1 VTGADPLIQ
10 EFVQGRYVDRTT
22 GKTIP
27 CSLQK
32 VVTTESTQGQETDL
46 LSGLDLGPRLGIVA
60 DENTWE
66 IAGKRIHA
74 AVPNAEA
81 IVLSHPKADEKNAAI
96 LKDRSRHVDGLIA
109 VGSGTINDLC
119 KYVAHRTGRSCAVFG
134 TAASMDGYVTTTVSI
149 TREGYKLTLPAQ
161 APKGVFFDLEVMA
174 AAPSYATL
182 AGFGD
187 TICRSVCQVD
197 WLLSHLLLDTV
208 YATTPYAMMAGDEQ
222 PLYDLAGKLKDGD
235 QAAVLQLVRL
245 SVLSGCGVLVT
256 GTSHCGSM
264 GEHQISHYIDMLLK
278 PHPGTLH
285 GQQVGIA
292 TWTMARLQAKF
303 LASDTPPRLAPLAF
317 TDAELEKRY
326 GSLADGVR
334 AAVARKPFDPA
345 ATEASNR
352 RLQER
357 WPDIRRQLLAV
368 MLPLDRMKDAIDRS
382 GMPRTAAEIG
392 IDPAFYRQA
401 VRHALEIRDRYGFL
415 DLAAQAGELDRF
427 AAGET

>member
-1 VTGADPLIQ
+1 MSDVVRDVVEGRFFAPELGQNLPSPIQ
-10 EFVQGRYVDRTT
+10 LLEIAPSLAGRERALVERV
-22 GKTIP
+22 G
-27 CSLQK
+27 
-32 VVTTESTQGQETDL
+32 
-46 LSGLDLGPRLGIVA
+46 LSGRLAVVA
-60 DENTWE
+60 DQNTMPVMGRRVHE
-66 IAGKRIHA
+66 ALER
-74 AVPNAEA
+74 AELV
-81 IVLSHPKADEKNAAI
+81 VLDHPKADEATAAQ
-96 LKDRSRHVDGLIA
+96 LQDRVAGCDHLIA

-119 KYVAHRTGRSCAVFG
+119 KYVSHRTGRACAVFG

-149 TREGYKLTLPAQ
+149 TRGGYKLTLPAQ
-161 APKGVFFDLEVMA
+161 APRGVFFDLEVMA
-174 AAPSYATL
+174 AAPEFATL

-208 YATTPYAMMAGDEQ
+208 YAETPYAMMAADEQ
-222 PLYDLAGKLKDGD
+222 PLYELAGRLKQGD

-264 GEHQISHYIDMLLK
+264 GEHQISHYIDMLLR

-292 TWTMARLQAKF
+292 TWTMARLQARY
-303 LASDTPPRLAPLAF
+303 LASDTPPVLAPLTF
-317 TDAELEKRY
+317 TDAELARRY
-326 GSLADGVR
+326 GELAGGVKE
-334 AAVARKPFDPA
+334 AIGRKPFDPA
-345 ATEASNR
+345 ATARMNR
-352 RLQER
+352 RLQAR
-357 WPDIRRQLLAV
+357 WPEIRQKLLAV
-368 MLPLDRMKDAIDRS
+368 MLPLERMEDAIARA

-415 DLAAQAGELDRF
+415 DLAAQAGGLDGF
-427 AAGET
+427 AAEET

>member
-1 VTGADPLIQ
+1 VSDVVQDVVHSRFFAPELGRNLPSPIERLEIAPSLAGREAELVASVGLAGRLAVVADQ
-10 EFVQGRYVDRTT
+10 NTT
-22 GKTIP
+22 P
-27 CSLQK
+27 
-32 VVTTESTQGQETDL
+32 VMGQRVHEA
-46 LSGLDLGPRLGIVA
+46 LSGSVLVVLD
-60 DENTWE
+60 
-66 IAGKRIHA
+66 
-74 AVPNAEA
+74 
-81 IVLSHPKADEKNAAI
+81 HPKADEATAA
-96 LKDRSRHVDGLIA
+96 LLQERVQGCDHLIA

-119 KYVAHRTGRSCAVFG
+119 KYVSHRTGRSCAVFG

-174 AAPSYATL
+174 AAPAFATL

-264 GEHQISHYIDMLLK
+264 GEHQISHYIDMLLR

-303 LASDTPPRLAPLAF
+303 LASDTPPRLAPLSF
-317 TDAELEKRY
+317 TDAELEGRY

-334 AAVARKPFDPA
+334 AAIARKPFDPA
-345 ATEASNR
+345 GTEASNR

-357 WPDIRRQLLAV
+357 WPDIRRKLLEV